1 MFEYRSKTVF
11 NNVPEI
17 IKILFMLAITI
28 LAFVFN
34 SFQSLGILL
43 LLVFIL
49 LIMTRYRFKEFT
61 KLFFALLPFIILTM
75 VALSILFSKESKLL
89 FFISVVVMRI
99 FVIFLNFALFTRITD
114 MFAVARLLKRMKM
127 PRTVYIAIYSLL
139 RFLPELEYE
148 YIEIKN
154 MQRLRGIRLRNGLIK
169 YLKAHFLPM
178 IYVLLDRA
186 DELSIALYLREKNGK
201 SL

>member
-169 YLKAHFLPM
+169 YLKERCFFLF
-178 IYVLLDRA
+178 I
-186 DELSIALYLREKNGK
+186 
-201 SL
+201 